1 MIKLTLWFQRRHEEL
16 GELSLEHSNSEKS
29 YTGGLFLLKA
39 YNVSARKFQRNCIMT
54 TLKGS
59 SNLKEKSL
67 VA

>member
-29 YTGGLFLLKA
+29 YTDGLFLLKA

-54 TLKGS
+54 TLKGG